1 MYIHKDANTHTH
13 TQNSNTMVAK
23 PSVVMPLVAN
33 RNYIF
38 FVIDCDNN

>member
-1 MYIHKDANTHTH
+1 MYIHKDANIRTHTH
-13 TQNSNTMVAK
+13 NVTTMVAK
-23 PSVVMPLVAN
+23 PSVVMPLEAN